1 MGVIEIFFF
10 FLIMKAAYVLTLFKL
25 RIMGTWVSWTGI
37 DLSYSGV
44 VVAW

>member
-1 MGVIEIFFF
+1 MNV
-10 FLIMKAAYVLTLFKL
+10 AYVLALFKL
-25 RIMGTWVSWTGI
+25 RITESWVSWTDV

>member
-1 MGVIEIFFF
+1 MNV
-10 FLIMKAAYVLTLFKL
+10 ADVLTLFKL
-25 RIMGTWVSWTGI
+25 SIMETWVSWTGI